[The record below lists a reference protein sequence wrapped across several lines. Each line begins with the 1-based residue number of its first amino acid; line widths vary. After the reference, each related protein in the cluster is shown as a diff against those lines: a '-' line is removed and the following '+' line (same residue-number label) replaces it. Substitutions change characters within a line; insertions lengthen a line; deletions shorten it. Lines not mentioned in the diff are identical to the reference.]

1 MSIQIVTD
9 STSDIPP
16 EIAAELPITIV
27 PLHVRLNDVDYLDT
41 VDLTREEFYRA
52 LPSSSHNS
60 STSAPSP
67 GKFIEVFR
75 GLKEAG
81 AEAIFTIH
89 ISRTLSAV
97 LESAQ
102 IAAEQFTEIPVYP
115 IDSGNLSLA
124 LGLVVVAAAQAAK
137 EGKDVEAI
145 QKILDSAIHRAYAY
159 AKLDTID
166 YLLRGGRISSIQHSV
181 IGLLGIKPI
190 LKMHEHVSKMEV
202 ARTKS
207 KAFEKVLHRA
217 LEVRPRAEQFGITHA
232 GAPDQANEL
241 IRALKDKYPDLP
253 RPWVAEVNPS
263 LGFHVGPGALCINWI
278 EKEGLEEEPKKG
290 LSKWLP

>member
-9 STSDIPP
+9 STSDIPQ
-16 EIAAELPITIV
+16 EITAELPITVI
-27 PLHVRLNDVDYLDT
+27 PLHVRLNNVDYLDT
-41 VDLTREEFYRA
+41 VDLTREEFYTA
-52 LPSSSHNS
+52 LPNSSENS
-60 STSAPSP
+60 STAAPSP
-67 GKFIEVFR
+67 GKFMEVFKA
-75 GLKEAG
+75 LKEDG

-102 IAAEQFTEIPVYP
+102 MAAEQYTDIPVYP

-124 LGLVVVAAAQAAK
+124 LGWVVVAAAQAAK
-137 EGKDVEAI
+137 DGKDVKAI
-145 QKILDSAIHRAYAY
+145 KAVLDSAIQRAYAY

-166 YLLRGGRISSIQHSV
+166 YLLRGGRINSIQHSV

-202 ARTKS
+202 ARTRS
-207 KAFEKVLHRA
+207 KAFDKVAHRA
-217 LEVRPRAEQFGITHA
+217 LAVRPRAAQFGITHA
-232 GAPDQANEL
+232 NVPNQVDKL
-241 IRALKDKYPDLP
+241 ITILNDAYPDLP
-253 RPWVAEVNPS
+253 NPWVTEVNPA